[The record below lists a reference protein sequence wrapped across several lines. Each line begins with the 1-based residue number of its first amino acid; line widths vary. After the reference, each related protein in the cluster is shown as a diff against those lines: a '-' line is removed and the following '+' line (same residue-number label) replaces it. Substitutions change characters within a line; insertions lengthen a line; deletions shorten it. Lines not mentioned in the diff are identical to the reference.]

1 MIEAMNEIPM
11 IVSRDNGRL
20 VHARKVRDGKVRSQM
35 FIEGRR
41 LVNEALSSDL
51 VIDECFVSVD
61 FRDAE
66 MLDDVSKR
74 TEAIAQIS
82 GRLFRS
88 VADTDHSQGIILIAK
103 RPTALAEQIESRL
116 GGSSLPIVVFLKEIN
131 NPSNLGAVLRTAEA
145 AGVAGVIVSANSS
158 DVYSPKAL
166 RAAMGASFR
175 LPIWTDADLGE
186 VLHWARAKN
195 LRTTA
200 TSSSTVISYTGLDWK
215 IPRLL
220 IFGSEAHG
228 LNDSEM
234 ASTDEKV
241 RIPMESGVESLNL
254 AVSTGIILFEAKR
267 QSKIETA
274 VSISC
279 NE

>member
-1 MIEAMNEIPM
+1 MIEAMDEIPK

-51 VIDECFVSVD
+51 VIDECFVSED

-103 RPTALAEQIESRL
+103 RPEGLAERIDLRL
-116 GGSSLPIVVFLKEIN
+116 GISSLPIVVFLKEIN

-145 AGVAGVIVSANSS
+145 AGVAGIIVSTNSA
-158 DVYSPKAL
+158 DVYSPKSL

-175 LPIWTDADLGE
+175 LPIWNDADLGD
-186 VLHWARAKN
+186 VLRWARAKN
-195 LRTTA
+195 FRTTA
-200 TSSSTVISYTGLDWK
+200 TSSSTVISYTELDWK

-228 LNDSEM
+228 LSDTEL
-234 ASTDEKV
+234 ASIDEAVK
-241 RIPMESGVESLNL
+241 IPMENDVESLNL
-254 AVSTGIILFEAKR
+254 AVSAGIILFEAKR
-267 QSKIETA
+267 E
-274 VSISC
+274 
-279 NE
+279 NGN